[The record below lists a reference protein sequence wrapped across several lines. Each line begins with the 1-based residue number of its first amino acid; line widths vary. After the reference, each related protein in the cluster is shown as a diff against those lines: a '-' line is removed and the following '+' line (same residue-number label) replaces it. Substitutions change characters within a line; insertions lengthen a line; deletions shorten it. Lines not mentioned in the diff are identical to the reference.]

1 MRARFRPRS
10 HFVLKTESRRQY
22 FEVRSQKAA
31 ERNSEAIS
39 ETRNSVLSTQHN
51 TQYVPS
57 SIFTG
62 LCDRLA
68 SSPTAAKRGKHQQMK
83 TCPKCGNDYPDINTL
98 CPADGVALEKTDDS
112 LIGETLAGKYRIDE
126 KLSSG
131 GMGTVYRGTHV
142 LMDKTVAVKV
152 LRTSLAADE
161 KIVARFS
168 REARAASRISH
179 PHALSVTDFGEAENG
194 IVFLVMEYLSGKT
207 LKEVIRE
214 GGPMSLERVA
224 GILKQVGGALDA
236 AHEQGVVHRDL
247 KSDNIMLLGTN
258 SGDYAKVLDFGI
270 AKIKEP
276 EGEYDPGLTAPD
288 LVIGTPQYMS
298 PEQCSQAPDI
308 DARSDIYSLGI
319 ILYEMLVG
327 HVPFTGPSPTAIM
340 MKHLQEPAPSVLDE
354 RQDLPKP
361 VGLIVSRA
369 MAKLPQNRY
378 QTAGALV
385 EDLTIASQTDVVA
398 PKTAEPAQTDERAAP
413 ENADGP
419 DEVTVVRQRVEP
431 PAPVRVVVHP
441 HSAPPSPSF
450 NPWKVLIPSLAG
462 LIVVFAVVYAF
473 TRGSEKPSETPT
485 QPTLVADPNSQPVQ
499 PAEAATG
506 RNEAGIP
513 VSSGASNQT
522 ANANVDANA
531 PVMSPTP
538 LDEVNG
544 NVNVN
549 ENVEPSP
556 DANANTNNNRRSP
569 ALPSPTQSINA
580 NQPEPPSPGS
590 NQATPRP
597 TPPSPAASPV
607 GEADP
612 ALPL

>member
-1 MRARFRPRS
+1 
-10 HFVLKTESRRQY
+10 
-22 FEVRSQKAA
+22 
-31 ERNSEAIS
+31 
-39 ETRNSVLSTQHN
+39 
-51 TQYVPS
+51 
-57 SIFTG
+57 
-62 LCDRLA
+62 
-68 SSPTAAKRGKHQQMK
+68 MK
-83 TCPKCGNDYPDINTL
+83 TCPKCGNDYPDATTL
-98 CPADGVALEKTDDS
+98 CPADGIALEKTDDD
-112 LIGETLAGKYRIDE
+112 LIGTTLAGKYRIDA

-168 REARAASRISH
+168 REARAASKISH

-194 IVFLVMEYLSGKT
+194 VVFLVMEYLSGST
-207 LKEVIRE
+207 LKEIIRE
-214 GGPMSLERVA
+214 EGPMSLERVA
-224 GILKQVGGALDA
+224 GILKQVCGALDA

-247 KSDNIMLLGTN
+247 KSDNIMLLATN

-270 AKIKEP
+270 AKIKEA

-308 DARSDIYSLGI
+308 DARSDIYSLGV

-340 MKHLQEPAPSVLDE
+340 MKHLQDPAPSVLDE
-354 RQDLPKP
+354 RSDLPKS

-385 EDLTIASQTDVVA
+385 EDLTIASSTEVVS
-398 PKTAEPAQTDERAAP
+398 PKTTSQSAALKTGERTAP
-413 ENADGP
+413 EADEA
-419 DEVTVVRQRVEP
+419 DEITVVRPRVEP
-431 PAPVRVVVHP
+431 TPPTRVVVH
-441 HSAPPSPSF
+441 SQPPPPRSSF
-450 NPWKVLIPSLAG
+450 NPWKILIPSLAG

-473 TRGSEKPSETPT
+473 TRGSEKPAETST

-506 RNEAGIP
+506 RGEDGIP
-513 VSSGASNQT
+513 VGGTIANQSAS
-522 ANANVDANA
+522 ANANANA
-531 PVMSPTP
+531 AMSPTP
-538 LDEVNG
+538 LDDINANA
-544 NVNVN
+544 NVNA
-549 ENVEPSP
+549 NVEPTP
-556 DANANTNNNRRSP
+556 AANVNANTGPPSP
-569 ALPSPTQSINA
+569 ALPSPTRSVNS
-580 NQPEPPSPGS
+580 NQPAPPTPGS
-590 NQATPRP
+590 NQSTPGP
-597 TPPSPAASPV
+597 TPPSPVASPA
-607 GEADP
+607 G
-612 ALPL
+612 